1 MFLWSHKI
9 TYILNLHVPISDI
22 NMPTH
27 DLGMSRSNS
36 SHSQQR
42 LNDSDIPEIRVKTAY
57 NGQIFITYIDHK
69 ITYPM
74 LMTEMKEICGFGQDQ
89 DCTVKW
95 VDEEGDPCII
105 QSQVP
110 F

>member
-1 MFLWSHKI
+1 
-9 TYILNLHVPISDI
+9 
-22 NMPTH
+22 MPTH
-27 DLGMSRSNS
+27 ELGMSRSHS

-57 NGQIFITYIDHK
+57 NGQVFITYIDHK

-74 LMTEMKEICGFGQDQ
+74 LVTEMKDICGFAQ
-89 DCTVKW
+89 
-95 VDEEGDPCII
+95 E
-105 QSQVP
+105 QVCKVCKDI